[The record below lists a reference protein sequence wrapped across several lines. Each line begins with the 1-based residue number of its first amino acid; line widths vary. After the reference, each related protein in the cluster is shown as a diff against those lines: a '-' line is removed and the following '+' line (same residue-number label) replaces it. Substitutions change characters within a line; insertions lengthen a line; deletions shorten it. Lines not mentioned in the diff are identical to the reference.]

1 MDSGP
6 RQIAL
11 LEDLLRHEGWK
22 LYEAN
27 IAANIEIVKEC
38 IISKTDTDGLDLTDT
53 EVDGLR
59 ERLGYLEELKETPKS
74 MIEVLKGQMKQELP
88 ADDADPYPTSIE
100 DIINAH

>member
-1 MDSGP
+1 MDP
-6 RQIAL
+6 ETRQIAL

-27 IAANIEIVKEC
+27 IQANIEIVKKC
-38 IISKTDTDGLDLTDT
+38 IISKTDTEGMDLTDI

-74 MIEVLKGQMKQELP
+74 IIEVLKGQMKQPLP
-88 ADDADPYPTSIE
+88 EDDADPYAKSIE
-100 DIINAH
+100 DLLP